1 MRTIGARQKKRLNN
15 GLMIFSLG
23 TMIVGVF
30 LLLAAF
36 PFKRG
41 KGPYRFY

>member
-1 MRTIGARQKKRLNN
+1 MGKIDDRWKMRFHSGWKLF
-15 GLMIFSLG
+15 GLG

-41 KGPYRFY
+41 KEPYRSY